1 MVLKDYKINGD
12 DIKITKSELEQLR
25 EHYWKLSN
33 HHKENR
39 DSFRQA
45 FYIGK
50 HDIIVD
56 ILKMFENLEG

>member
-1 MVLKDYKINGD
+1 MVLKDYKIDGD
-12 DIKITKSELEQLR
+12 YIKITKSELEQLR
-25 EHYWKLSN
+25 EHYWNLAK
-33 HHKENR
+33 HHGENR

-45 FYIGK
+45 LYIGK